1 MIFVRPCRSATIRTR
16 LDAETVRER
25 LSALAGEGSPE
36 GWDRFMS
43 HGYFLNGRVDV
54 KELHIDYHYNAH
66 RNPQTYAVHGRV
78 QDTRDWRVLRL
89 KMTAHA
95 PWLSWIEMSVL
106 ALVMGFYVVT
116 GEAPPAPAIGVC
128 IFVTAVYAFANLMFI
143 PDRVRERV
151 AAMLATQVSGS
162 VQVGGQW
169 VVPQ

>member
-16 LDAETVRER
+16 LDAETVRDR
-25 LSALAGEGSPE
+25 LEALAGGGSPE

-43 HGYFLNGRVDV
+43 HGYFLNGRVDA

-89 KMTAHA
+89 KMTAHK
-95 PWLSWIEMSVL
+95 PWLNLLETAILLGV
-106 ALVMGFYVVT
+106 AVFYMAT
-116 GEAPPAPAIGVC
+116 GEFPPGPALGMVAI
-128 IFVTAVYAFANLMFI
+128 VTAIYAFANLMFI
-143 PDRVRERV
+143 PNQVQLRV
-151 AAMLATQVSGS
+151 ASMLATQVNGS
-162 VQVGGQW
+162 VQVGDQW